1 LRGFSTILISGSR
14 GSHKNNEFSSQKPS
28 EIKQSYYPIVQLG
41 EMMTQKLSAFLKVL
55 FSAKKEVITPKMS
68 LYYFKLIDLAVPK
81 TFSVYPYTK

>member
-1 LRGFSTILISGSR
+1 
-14 GSHKNNEFSSQKPS
+14 
-28 EIKQSYYPIVQLG
+28 
-41 EMMTQKLSAFLKVL
+41 MMTQKLSAFLKVL